1 MLAMTQL
8 HDIRRLYF
16 EEGRN
21 VSEIA
26 KTTGCDRKTV
36 RGTATIRSFWGH
48 FNQPNNFTYL

>member
-8 HDIRRLYF
+8 HDIGRLYF

-26 KTTGCDRKTV
+26 KTVDAVIVKRYDN
-36 RGTATIRSFWGH
+36 I
-48 FNQPNNFTYL
+48 

>member
-48 FNQPNNFTYL
+48 CN